1 MCALCPCLGGGGPA
15 SALSYSDTRLYGEI
29 YINKPHKGLSG
40 RAAGRRARSPP
51 SRITLHARRLTT
63 LMHEHM
69 QAHMPDIAR

>member
-40 RAAGRRARSPP
+40 RAAGNARALPP
-51 SRITLHARRLTT
+51 PGSHYTLGG
-63 LMHEHM
+63 
-69 QAHMPDIAR
+69 